1 MAIDS
6 NVLKEVVD
14 AIKQD
19 PEVKNNTYQAT
30 VSRIDGEG
38 VVWVN
43 LAGSDTETPTASTSA
58 EVSRGDIVNVEW
70 RNNKLYIAGNSTNPA
85 VGVVRVEAVEQATQ
99 VASEAAA
106 NAVQEAGR
114 ARDAADTAEAAA
126 HDAQDTA
133 NAVHDI
139 AQQAADDAG
148 DARRSAESA
157 QSSAILALNQLDII
171 ENVVGVLDLLS
182 KNGSYDLTTDTEVQ
196 PNKWYFVRTGTSPDY
211 VYQVVSNPSGDPSA
225 QGWYELTGIDQAVQ
239 NYVSS
244 HLVLDN
250 NGLWLQTDG
259 STAKLFLSSTDG
271 VVLYG
276 TNGTPVAKY
285 GADTLIGDYVSA
297 NGFYIKLDSTNN
309 EIGFY
314 NGANKVAYMNAS
326 QLYVANSLSFGHF
339 IFYER
344 DNGHFTLKRIS

>member
-1 MAIDS
+1 MPTEIKAQNTTTLASVKAI
-6 NVLKEVVD
+6 
-14 AIKQD
+14 
-19 PEVKNNTYQAT
+19 Y
-30 VSRIDGEG
+30 
-38 VVWVN
+38 
-43 LAGSDTETPTASTSA
+43 
-58 EVSRGDIVNVEW
+58 
-70 RNNKLYIAGNSTNPA
+70 
-85 VGVVRVEAVEQATQ
+85 
-99 VASEAAA
+99 
-106 NAVQEAGR
+106 
-114 ARDAADTAEAAA
+114 DAADQANTLLDGMQAAA
-126 HDAQDTA
+126 TAAGTTLNDIYQDAADAQT
-133 NAVHDI
+133 
-139 AQQAADDAG
+139 AAD
-148 DARRSAESA
+148 SA
-157 QSSAILALNQLDII
+157 QGSATLALNQLDII
-171 ENVVGVLDLLS
+171 ENVVGVLDLLA
-182 KNGSYDLTTDTEVQ
+182 KNGTYQTTSDTTVQ
-196 PNKWYFVRTGTSPDY
+196 GNKWYFTRTGTSPDY

-225 QGWYELTGIDQAVQ
+225 QGWYELTGINQAVQ

-276 TNGTPVAKY
+276 TNGIPVAKY
-285 GADTLIGDYVSA
+285 GSDTLIGDYVSA

-344 DNGHFTLKRIS
+344 DNGHFTLKKVS